1 MFLSSEI
8 HKNVGIEQAQTV
20 VILGTGPSLIE
31 GLDYIKDNNEC
42 DLVIALKQSHD
53 YLHDYDGK
61 IIHLFNPY
69 NLKRYKYPKRVTK
82 IYYDDVFAKFKLPNA
97 FYDFRFLVTYKQ
109 NDDLTESVL
118 LNKNFLDYEYKWQQ
132 NEIRPI
138 MPGIFPEALYL
149 SLMFNPKKILLYG
162 VDYNRVNN
170 IGNTHIYDLPH
181 FITKNLKAIS
191 RPRVMKNLFYR
202 LGLRTEYSHAS
213 QLEQSVAIPGIG
225 QFIQYIKSN
234 HACDVIG
241 WKHEC

>member
-1 MFLSSEI
+1 MFHFSDI
-8 HKNVGIEQAQTV
+8 YKNVGTEEAETV

-31 GLDYIKDNNEC
+31 GLAHIKNNNEC
-42 DLVIALKQSHD
+42 DLVIALKQSYD
-53 YLHDYDGK
+53 YLQNFNGK

-69 NLKRYKYPKRVTK
+69 NLKRYKYSKRATK
-82 IYYDDVFAKFKLPNA
+82 IYYDDVYAKFKLSNE

-118 LNKNFLDYEYKWQQ
+118 LNKTFCDYEYKWQQ

-149 SLMFNPKKILLYG
+149 SLMFNPKKILLFG
-162 VDYNRVNN
+162 VDYNRVND
-170 IGNTHIYDLPH
+170 IGNTHIYDPPH
-181 FITKNLKAIS
+181 FITKYLKGIS
-191 RPRVMKNLFYR
+191 RPKVMKNLFYR

-225 QFIQYIKSN
+225 QFIQYIETS
-234 HACDVIG
+234 HACEVIG
-241 WKHEC
+241 WKHKC